1 MLVNI
6 DLLLISLPMLQVKTL
21 VPVFKYLV
29 LILISDQSFHP
40 IYPTFVM
47 FSKQFLFPNNAVFF
61 CIINPKVLFQIVHVL
76 VVISFILLFE
86 YLNIFPCNIKLF
98 ILLFFCALCFQ
109 IQHPRS
115 QLHRFDL
122 VVTPHHDY
130 YPLSPQAQKQ
140 IPRCLRRWITPLEPP
155 DRHVVGITISYWF
168 VLSEKLST

>member
-1 MLVNI
+1 MTKVFIPYILH
-6 DLLLISLPMLQVKTL
+6 LLCFQNNV
-21 VPVFKYLV
+21 
-29 LILISDQSFHP
+29 
-40 IYPTFVM
+40 
-47 FSKQFLFPNNAVFF
+47 LFPNNAVFF

-122 VVTPHHDY
+122 VVTPRHDY
-130 YPLSPQAQKQ
+130 YPLTPQAQKQ